1 MDITW
6 IQALSC
12 YTPNLPLGAKRR
24 FVLSHRLFTFN
35 ELFQKKRMLTNH
47 VVVAICLLIVLSS
60 QKATVTT
67 TFWCTMVFWT
77 YILIDFRR
85 VHYRPHNPDTRATLK
100 VTTEPNVDWALTTP
114 NGELV
119 VSGWG
124 SQTLKLPSNQS
135 FVNPDSKMR
144 YAEYVFIAE
153 VLSGNGD
160 AFMSLTVEEDD
171 EFSHTVAC
179 GRSGEPEVL
188 YTMLNTGYGTKHWL
202 IPGFLQGMPR

>member
-1 MDITW
+1 
-6 IQALSC
+6 
-12 YTPNLPLGAKRR
+12 
-24 FVLSHRLFTFN
+24 LFTFK

-67 TFWCTMVFWT
+67 TFWCTIVFWT

-85 VHYRPHNPDTRATLK
+85 KHFRPHNPDTRATLK

-135 FVNPDSKMR
+135 FVNPESKIR

-160 AFMSLTVEEDD
+160 AFMSLTVDEDD

-202 IPGFLQGMPR
+202 VPGFLQGTPSRNPSTSVN